1 MHTHRGAELSKAHP
15 LIKHGNRTHYGKCP
29 DNARRA
35 GMVRARD
42 ARRHHL
48 VLERRLGGSWNSN
61 QRPSWARPLPVSH

>member
-42 ARRHHL
+42 IIWSLKEDL
-48 VLERRLGGSWNSN
+48 VAAGIRIRDLRLRGPGLY
-61 QRPSWARPLPVSH
+61 Q